1 MSTIL
6 DRDEIV
12 LKVFNNNIV
21 LVNSENSEK
30 ILFAKGL
37 GFGKK
42 SGSII
47 PKGTSIDKVFV
58 IENKENISNLRNL
71 VNYIDSDFF
80 AVCEEVIYD
89 ISNIVDI
96 ELNERIHIGLIDH
109 LFFAVK
115 RLKNNEE
122 IENPFL
128 IETKTLYAEEYSL
141 AKIVAHK
148 ISIYSQVDI
157 PEGEIGFIALH
168 IHSALND
175 GKISNTIK
183 NTTLLNDIVEYV
195 ENELGHAINKESL
208 DYARFCTHIKFALQR
223 ILNNNMIENNLTKI
237 IKKEYKKSYSISNGI
252 AKVIEKNINVLVT
265 DEEIACL
272 AIHIE
277 RFRIIQK
284 KYV

>member
-1 MSTIL
+1 MSTVL
-6 DRDEIV
+6 EKDEIV

-42 SGSII
+42 PGGII
-47 PKGTSIDKVFV
+47 TKGTSIDKVFI
-58 IENKENISNLRNL
+58 IENKENINNLKNL
-71 VNYIDSDFF
+71 VNHVDSDFF
-80 AVCEEVIYD
+80 AVCEEAIYD
-89 ISNIVDI
+89 ISNIVDV
-96 ELNERIHIGLIDH
+96 ELNERIHVGLIDH

-115 RLKNNEE
+115 RLKDNEE
-122 IENPFL
+122 VENPFL
-128 IETKTLYAEEYSL
+128 IETKTLYAKEYSL
-141 AKIVAHK
+141 AKIVAQK
-148 ISIYSQVDI
+148 ISSYSQVNI
-157 PEGEIGFIALH
+157 PEGEIAFIALH

-195 ENELGHAINKESL
+195 EDRLGYTIYKDSL

-223 ILNNNMIENNLTKI
+223 ILDDNMIENDLTKI
-237 IKKEYKKSYSISNGI
+237 IKKEYKKSYSISEGI
-252 AKVIEKNINVLVT
+252 AKIIEQNINVAVT
-265 DEEIACL
+265 DEETACL

-277 RFRIIQK
+277 RFRISQK
-284 KYV
+284 K